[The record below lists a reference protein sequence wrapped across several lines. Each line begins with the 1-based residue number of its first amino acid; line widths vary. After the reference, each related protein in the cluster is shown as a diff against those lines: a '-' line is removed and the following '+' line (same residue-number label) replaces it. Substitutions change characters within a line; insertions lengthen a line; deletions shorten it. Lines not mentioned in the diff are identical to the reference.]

1 MDHVEVKVWVP
12 EARLTEFYALMGR
25 WLAGDADL
33 PSARRGARRSRRAS
47 GPSASSYAAIGT
59 HLADVS
65 EGEKTL
71 SFDEI
76 ESIIGRALP
85 ASAHRH
91 RAWWANTDTH
101 SQALTWLSAGWKV
114 EAADLDA
121 REVTFV
127 RD

>member
-1 MDHVEVKVWVP
+1 MSHVEAKVVVP
-12 EARLTEFYALMGR
+12 EDRIAEFYTLVGM
-25 WLAGDADL
+25 WLAGDAAI
-33 PSARRGARRSRRAS
+33 STVRRGARRSRRAS

-59 HLADVS
+59 HLSGSSDR
-65 EGEKTL
+65 ETTL

-76 ESIIGRALP
+76 EGIIGRELP

-114 EAADLDA
+114 DTADLDA
-121 REVTFV
+121 KTVTFV
-127 RD
+127 RA

>member
-1 MDHVEVKVWVP
+1 MNHVEVKVWVP
-12 EARLTEFYALMGR
+12 EERLTEFYGLMGR
-25 WLAGDADL
+25 WLAGDAD
-33 PSARRGARRSRRAS
+33 PTSARRGARRSRRAS

-65 EGEKTL
+65 DREKTL

-76 ESIIGRALP
+76 ETIIGRALP